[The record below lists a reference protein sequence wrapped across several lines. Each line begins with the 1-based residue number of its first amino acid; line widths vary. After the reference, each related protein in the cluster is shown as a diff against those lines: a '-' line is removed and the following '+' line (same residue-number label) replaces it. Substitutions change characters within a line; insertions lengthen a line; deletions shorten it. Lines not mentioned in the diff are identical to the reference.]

1 MPTQVFAYRAQN
13 KTNERKTEKETIE
26 SRRKKVEEAEHD
38 FFSAIYSFIR
48 SFHTLNGTWYEQI
61 KHKCE
66 VPKQV
71 QLKFH

>member
-1 MPTQVFAYRAQN
+1 M
-13 KTNERKTEKETIE
+13 I
-26 SRRKKVEEAEHD
+26 

-48 SFHTLNGTWYEQI
+48 SFHTLEGTWHKQI